1 MTIPPPRGFGNSQRR
16 TACTVH
22 FSTRALPIVE
32 FCSTDAMTWPD
43 AAMVNC
49 TMMRPQRSGFFVSSC
64 S

>member
-1 MTIPPPRGFGNSQRR
+1 MPPPRGFGNSQRR
-16 TACTVH
+16 TAWTVQ

-32 FCSTDAMTWPD
+32 FCSDRRDDLTG

-49 TMMRPQRSGFFVSSC
+49 TMTRPPRSGFFVSSC